1 MLDIMYM
8 GAIMWGTRGMRPPI
22 FSDSGD
28 IICHVP
34 HIFLF
39 RFRIILVS
47 HQAAPLTFYNKIV
60 PMIICT
66 RVFCYF
72 ISTAMCGNINDSLIV
87 VTMLL
92 PLLFC
97 MFEVAL

>member
-1 MLDIMYM
+1 M
-8 GAIMWGTRGMRPPI
+8 GANRWGARHPT

-47 HQAAPLTFYNKIV
+47 HQTVPPTFYNK
-60 PMIICT
+60 
-66 RVFCYF
+66 
-72 ISTAMCGNINDSLIV
+72 TALMV
-87 VTMLL
+87 VIELKD
-92 PLLFC
+92 
-97 MFEVAL
+97 